1 MRKICSNYNKKKM
14 MEKSK
19 HIDPQRPQN
28 TEQDSRKKKKEQRV
42 YKTARK
48 QSKSGHSLS
57 PYLPITTVN
66 KNRLNSPIK
75 TKEWLN
81 RFFKK

>member
-1 MRKICSNYNKKKM
+1 MRKICSNYTKKKM

-19 HIDPQRPQN
+19 RIDPQRPQN

-48 QSKSGHSLS
+48 QS
-57 PYLPITTVN
+57 
-66 KNRLNSPIK
+66 
-75 TKEWLN
+75 TKWP
-81 RFFKK
+81 